1 MQEHWQT
8 VQYEIKNTTFEQSD
22 SNSVYYF
29 VDPISMLA
37 CPDCF
42 VASGVVFRGSVCN
55 QMINYT
61 EMTSVDNI
69 RTVFTA
75 AL

>member
-1 MQEHWQT
+1 
-8 VQYEIKNTTFEQSD
+8 
-22 SNSVYYF
+22 
-29 VDPISMLA
+29 MLA
-37 CPDCF
+37 CPDCS